1 MEIRLAYQNDFIQ
14 IAGLMA
20 QLNPGDPAL
29 SEKDLNV
36 FYEILNSNHL
46 KLLVAEENGKLV
58 GSCYLNIILNLTRD
72 TRPYSV
78 IENVIT
84 DENHRKKG
92 IGIALVN
99 KAIEI
104 SKTNRCYKIMLM
116 SGRKDESVRAFYKKC
131 GFSDDQKQAYILRT
145 H

>member
-58 GSCYLNIILNLTRD
+58 GSCYLNIILNLTRG